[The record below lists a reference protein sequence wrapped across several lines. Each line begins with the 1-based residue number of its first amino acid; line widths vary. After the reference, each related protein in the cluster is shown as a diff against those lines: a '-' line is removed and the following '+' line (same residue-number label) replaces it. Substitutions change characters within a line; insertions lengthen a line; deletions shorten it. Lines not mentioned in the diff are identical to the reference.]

1 MMETVLEAAARLR
14 DAGYTVDFSATDDG
28 YLRCGACGTD
38 HDAATMTIEETMR
51 YEGASDPD
59 DEMMLLALR
68 CECGRPGLYVTAFG
82 PNASTADV
90 AVLQRL
96 P

>member
-1 MMETVLEAAARLR
+1 MMETMLEATARLR

-28 YLRCGACGTD
+28 YLQCGACGTA
-38 HDAATMTIEETMR
+38 HDPATMTIDEVVR
-51 YEGASDPD
+51 FEGASNPD
-59 DEMMLLALR
+59 DESMLLALS
-68 CECGRPGLYVTAFG
+68 CDCGQPGLYVTAFG
-82 PNASTADV
+82 PNASTADI